1 MLAYTSKIYIQRE
14 DRVDILAG
22 LSLFKNYRDT
32 WSNFELWT
40 SKVPIRMALTS
51 FVGVRTNDWATMC
64 ITGRCQ
70 ASGRGGRGMEE
81 MPFQNE
87 SLALCSEIRLKYLK

>member
-51 FVGVRTNDWATMC
+51 FVGVRTNDWAIMC